1 MTAPKAYVV
10 LVNWNGHGADTLA
23 CLESLDGLTYPD
35 ATVLVVDNG
44 STDDS
49 VERIRAARPDVRLLE
64 TSANL
69 GFAGG
74 NNLGIRA
81 AIDEGACYVW
91 LLNNDTVVEPD
102 ALTVLVDAL
111 EADPK
116 AGAAGSKITY
126 WDRPD
131 VLWYAGGEFTPQGP
145 VHHRGI
151 DEPDTGAYD
160 APQETEFIT
169 GCSLLLDAT
178 VLEKVGL
185 MRDEY
190 FLYWEETDL
199 DWRIRAA
206 GYALLYVPTSVVRH
220 KVAASLGRDWGPAQ
234 TEYLARN
241 MLHFYRL
248 NRPDRYAAVRDRLLW
263 EGVKHVLRGRW
274 ALARATFSGMW
285 LFARGRFGP
294 IERRG

>member
-1 MTAPKAYVV
+1 MATRKTYVV
-10 LVNWNGHGADTLA
+10 LVNWNGWADTLA
-23 CLESLDGLTYPD
+23 CVDSLDRLTYPD

-49 VERIRAARPDVRLLE
+49 IARISAARPELRLIE
-64 TSANL
+64 TGANM

-74 NNLGIRA
+74 NNVAIRA
-81 AIDEGACYVW
+81 AMDEGADYVW

-102 ALTVLVDAL
+102 ALTALVDAL

-126 WDRPD
+126 FDRPD
-131 VLWYAGGEFTPQGP
+131 VLWYAGGDFTPEGP
-145 VHHRGI
+145 VRHRGI

-160 APQETEFIT
+160 TLEETAFIT
-169 GCSLLLDAT
+169 GCSLLLRAS
-178 VLEKVGL
+178 VLEQVGL
-185 MRDEY
+185 LRDEY

-206 GYALLYVPTSVVRH
+206 GHTLLYVPGSVVRH
-220 KVAASLGRDWGPAQ
+220 KVAASLGEGWGPAQ

-241 MLHFYRL
+241 MLHFYKL
-248 NRPDRYAAVRDRLLW
+248 NRPDDLPRVLRHLRWVGA
-263 EGVKHVLRGRW
+263 KHVLRGRW
-274 ALARATFSGMW
+274 ELARATFSGIR
-285 LFARGRFGP
+285 LFGRGRFGP
-294 IERRG
+294 IERRA

>member
-1 MTAPKAYVV
+1 MAVPKTYVV
-10 LVNWNGHGADTLA
+10 LVNWNGWADTVA
-23 CLESLDGLTYPD
+23 CLESLDPLTYPD

-49 VERIRAARPDVRLLE
+49 VARISAARPGVRLIE
-64 TSANL
+64 TGANL

-74 NNLGIRA
+74 NNVAIRTA
-81 AIDEGACYVW
+81 LDEGADYVW

-102 ALTVLVDAL
+102 ALTALVDAL
-111 EADPK
+111 EKDPM

-126 WDRPD
+126 FDRPG
-131 VLWYAGGEFTPQGP
+131 VLWYAGGDFGTDGLA
-145 VHHRGI
+145 HHRGL
-151 DEPDTGAYD
+151 DETDTGAYD
-160 APQETEFIT
+160 TLGETEVIT
-169 GCSLLLDAT
+169 GCSLLLRAS
-178 VLEKVGL
+178 VLEQVGL

-206 GYALLYVPTSVVRH
+206 GHRLLYVPGSVVRH
-220 KVAASLGRDWGPAQ
+220 KVAASLGDTWAPAQ

-248 NRPDRYAAVRDRLLW
+248 NRPDRLPGVLARLLW
-263 EGVKHVLRGRW
+263 TGVKHLLRGRW
-274 ALARATFSGMW
+274 ALARSTFSGVW
-285 LFARGRFGP
+285 LFWRGRFGP